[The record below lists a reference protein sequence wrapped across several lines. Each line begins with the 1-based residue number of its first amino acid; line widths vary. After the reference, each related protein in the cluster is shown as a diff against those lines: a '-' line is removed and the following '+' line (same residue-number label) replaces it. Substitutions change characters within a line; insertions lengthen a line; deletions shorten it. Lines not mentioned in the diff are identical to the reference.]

1 MKRGVKTINFNFSK
15 AMCHPQFPQILLDI
29 QAEYEDGI
37 DHKAVRW
44 LSRGSTLKLFFS
56 FPFFSEEGNL
66 TALTDCQTS
75 DRLAF
80 LDDITQ
86 HHNVHNFDLQRKDTV
101 VSQLLAHIKAFTTK
115 LQLFQRDLS

>member
-15 AMCHPQFPQILLDI
+15 ALYHPQFPQILLYI

-37 DHKAVRW
+37 DHK